1 MSQYRQ
7 QDNLLGQSDSF
18 LSVLDQVS
26 QLANLDKPVLIIGER
41 GTGKELIAARLHFLS
56 KRWDQ
61 SYVKL
66 NCAALNENLL
76 ESELFGH
83 ESGAFTGA
91 SKRHEGRFER
101 ANSGTLFLDEVAE
114 LPLESQSKLL
124 RVLQEREFER
134 VGGSQT
140 LKVDIRIIAAT
151 NRNLWE
157 MVQAG
162 QFRMDLYYRL
172 NVFPI
177 HVPAL
182 KERKEDIP
190 YLCQNLIA
198 QINKR
203 LVKQLQGLSTKAIR
217 QLQAYDWPGNIRELQ
232 NVLEREAILSKHS
245 TLQLSQSLKAGD
257 DNAINP
263 TLTLDEAQ
271 KQHISSVLAL
281 CNWKIAGE
289 QGAANKLGLPESTLR
304 SKMQKLG
311 LRRQS

>member
-1 MSQYRQ
+1 
-7 QDNLLGQSDSF
+7 
-18 LSVLDQVS
+18 
-26 QLANLDKPVLIIGER
+26 
-41 GTGKELIAARLHFLS
+41 
-56 KRWDQ
+56 
-61 SYVKL
+61 
-66 NCAALNENLL
+66 
-76 ESELFGH
+76 
-83 ESGAFTGA
+83 
-91 SKRHEGRFER
+91 
-101 ANSGTLFLDEVAE
+101 
-114 LPLESQSKLL
+114 
-124 RVLQEREFER
+124 
-134 VGGSQT
+134 
-140 LKVDIRIIAAT
+140 
-151 NRNLWE
+151 

-203 LVKQLQGLSTKAIR
+203 LGKQLQGLSKKAIR

-232 NVLEREAILSKHS
+232 NVLEREAILSKHP

-263 TLTLDEAQ
+263 TLTLDEVQ

-311 LRRQS
+311 LRRNS